1 MTENQ
6 RKNRFRKGV
15 RLLWYL
21 NRTVQIFVEVG
32 PADPAIG
39 VFQQNLVGAVGF
51 RSIHIFYPQVFTGME
66 TKGFHGISDDL
77 ATGVVGFALNG
88 SA

>member
-21 NRTVQIFVEVG
+21 DRTVQIFVEVG

-39 VFQQNLVGAVGF
+39 VLQQNLVGAVGF
-51 RSIHIFYPQVFTGME
+51 GASTSSTRKSLLAWKRRAFME
-66 TKGFHGISDDL
+66 SRTIWLL
-77 ATGVVGFALNG
+77 ALLVCAQWF
-88 SA
+88 S